1 MKKRCIIDRLAI
13 FLLVAVMV
21 LQTTSLSTVLFA
33 TDTATGPELSDILES
48 TDSTGSTSDETAV
61 VPGITTAPENDSK
74 GNLIDGIKDNLDY
87 SEVNSEVVT
96 QFGKTLNYYVG
107 IVVQCIAY
115 VITAALTLSKLLDI
129 IYVTIPITRTYLANG
144 YMGNAAAA
152 GTPGMGMGNMGMG
165 GMGMPGPMGGGMMGG
180 GMMGGGMYGRGRYG
194 MGGGMMGGGMGM
206 GMGGMDGQMSMQN
219 QPARGRIQFV
229 SNAALNAVA
238 TESVVGTDGK
248 GQSAFKVYI
257 SDMLISSVVTG
268 ILIVLCATG
277 IMQKFGFIVGD
288 FIVGVISKL

>member
-33 TDTATGPELSDILES
+33 TDTTTGPELSDILES
-48 TDSTGSTSDETAV
+48 TDSAGSTSDETAV
-61 VPGITTAPENDSK
+61 VPGVTTTPENDGK
-74 GNLIDGIKDNLDY
+74 GNLINDIKDNLDY

-152 GTPGMGMGNMGMG
+152 GTPGMGSMMGG
-165 GMGMPGPMGGGMMGG
+165 GMGMPGAMGGGMMGG
-180 GMMGGGMYGRGRYG
+180 GMMGGGMSSMGGGMPGG
-194 MGGGMMGGGMGM
+194 MGGGMPSMGGGMSGGM
-206 GMGGMDGQMSMQN
+206 G
-219 QPARGRIQFV
+219 ARG
-229 SNAALNAVA
+229 
-238 TESVVGTDGK
+238 
-248 GQSAFKVYI
+248 
-257 SDMLISSVVTG
+257 
-268 ILIVLCATG
+268 
-277 IMQKFGFIVGD
+277 
-288 FIVGVISKL
+288 